1 MKKLARR
8 RKKETKL
15 KEGANGKI
23 NAARDT
29 RFATKSDR
37 ASSVSA

>member
-8 RKKETKL
+8 RKKDTEL

-23 NAARDT
+23 NAGRDA
-29 RFATKSDR
+29 RFATKSDC
-37 ASSVSA
+37 ASSVSV